1 MVDFLIS
8 KKGTLDLNIISEFIT
23 IIGTAIYLE
32 FIELEFCGLDYYL
45 KEKIRNR
52 SISELTELSS
62 FEEEIEDLDDD

>member
-8 KKGTLDLNIISEFIT
+8 KKGTLDLTIISEFIT